1 MYLHIQRAELT
12 VDRQD
17 AVDECHPATAEAVAD
32 EVKEQYGST
41 YAQSLT
47 FGAIKHQ
54 ITSVGATV
62 LTGFSM
68 VPRNVVQQ
76 IYHGRDDVAQVKL
89 TSLQVGE
96 SHLHRWEGL
105 CDVRA
110 FHPYHCKKTAVPYEI
125 TVCDRLTIAYPDR
138 RPKGQAGDADRAL
151 VHPADNVFNAYL
163 TRGRSASLAYLRS

>member
-1 MYLHIQRAELT
+1 MVGQLRDRADVVEHCATLRNYVHARKVRMYLRIQRAELT

-76 IYHGRDDVAQVKL
+76 IYHGGDDVAQVKL
-89 TSLQVGE
+89 TPPPS
-96 SHLHRWEGL
+96 EGK
-105 CDVRA
+105 
-110 FHPYHCKKTAVPYEI
+110 P
-125 TVCDRLTIAYPDR
+125 
-138 RPKGQAGDADRAL
+138 
-151 VHPADNVFNAYL
+151 
-163 TRGRSASLAYLRS
+163 SASLGRAL